1 MNIFGMGEW
10 ELLLIVLI
18 MLVVAGPKRMIQWA
32 YVLGKYTAQLQVM
45 FKNTMQALQKEVNA
59 AGVDVQLPDQ
69 LPTSREQFRKQI
81 TQIAKPLT
89 QPLEQGAQQAMG
101 EMRAAANDV
110 RNAANA
116 VSSDVRNATNAINTT
131 NGKASDTGTAPTD
144 AQGGT
149 GGGFGAWSQ
158 GRKNP

>member
-1 MNIFGMGEW
+1 MNIFGIGEW

-18 MLVVAGPKRMIQWA
+18 MLIVAGPKRMIQWA
-32 YVLGKYTAQLQVM
+32 YVLGKYTAQMQVM

-89 QPLEQGAQQAMG
+89 QPLEQTAQQVS
-101 EMRAAANDV
+101 NDV
-110 RNAANA
+110 RSAANA
-116 VSSDVRNATNAINTT
+116 VSNDVRSASNAIYASNTT
-131 NGKASDTGTAPTD
+131 NGKATPAPDTATPD
-144 AQGGT
+144 AEGGT
-149 GGGFGAWSQ
+149 DGGFGAWSQ
-158 GRKNP
+158 GRKTP